1 MRSPAQFLSV
11 QGCFWLANSSVEQIP
26 LLVNEAILKPGQ
38 IAPLADGQTVEI
50 GGRRYTVSVEV

>member
-1 MRSPAQFLSV
+1 
-11 QGCFWLANSSVEQIP
+11 

-38 IAPLADGQTVEI
+38 IAPLTDGQTVEI